1 MAKQYVK
8 ELGDKNSRNYTAN
21 DGTHVKTIAPVY
33 YRPNDYSS
41 DTEVTTIQDALD
53 NKVDTDDLKMLGSKV
68 SFDETNSRLVLE
80 DVIFDDIYPSFGK
93 YGLATFPEDT
103 NTTATAF
110 SGDREWLLD
119 WRPYLIDMSPVAGEV
134 AKTPV
139 AELKKNNWLRKID
152 GSYAPVVGITGS
164 QASALDGKADT
175 LYWKTGSAGDK
186 VSATVPAAFDIRGN
200 FVPAV
205 FWEYVKANL
214 STVNTKAGVTYNY
227 PIEVKVYVGS
237 TAYSYGDYNVTHIP
251 APWETTETKYSVFI
265 GREKDCYLV
274 DGYSATTW
282 EHMRGL
288 TAKPLPI
295 GSKGFDPEE
304 FKLARTGI
312 SPGPCTTK
320 GGVIRSYFYNY
331 VGTDTNTNG
340 AAGNLSILYNNG
352 TYPRTSDASQ
362 YTTAEWARGCNPG
375 GSTGSAIPVGEGGY
389 HSLNAFLC
397 SVEAGYGTRNIF
409 DATRFSTGNSSN
421 DACTTDAQLR
431 TNGGMS
437 VKVGTGALSYAKFN
451 DNLKSAIGS
460 SGNAYVYNVVNGQA
474 AHFQCMEPQI
484 AASLAVE
491 MNVAA
496 NSDFSWNG
504 GTWHWEQPTAVTGY
518 AITGL
523 LAGEMNCRIYKS
535 IAYSGKTIASVAN
548 CSGEVVLRCSLIE
561 GVNSVGDIWWYM
573 GGGAD
578 LIYRT
583 TGTTSTSYDY
593 SFYLEPDQTKWYNYG
608 ASSTANE
615 FNTTNTAFPTE
626 GLYKKLIDA
635 STADTNG
642 NAYCLTRTGYTP
654 VRRTNG
660 GSTTTGECCYQYRT
674 IDEYNTS
681 SNPPLAAGHR
691 IRRRLLFRGNASI
704 TSCSP
709 RYLIANV
716 RPSHTHGVYGCAAQV
731 LLA

>member
-8 ELGDKNSRNYTAN
+8 ELGDKNSRNYTAM

-68 SFDETNSRLVLE
+68 SYDESNSRLVLE

-93 YGLATFPEDT
+93 YGLATFPEDI

-119 WRPYLIDMSPVAGEV
+119 WRPYLVDMRPVAGEV

-139 AELKKNNWLRKID
+139 AELQKNNWLRKVD
-152 GSYAPVVGITGS
+152 GSYAPVAGITAE
-164 QASALDGKADT
+164 QAEALDGKADT

-186 VSATVPAAFDIRGN
+186 VAATVPAAFNSQGK

-205 FWEYVKANL
+205 FWEYVKVNL

-237 TAYSYGDYNVTHIP
+237 TAYSYGNYLAQHIP

-274 DGYSATTW
+274 DGYSATTG

-288 TAKPLPI
+288 TAKPLPV

-304 FKLARTGI
+304 YKLARTGI

-331 VGTDTNTNG
+331 VGTDTNTKG
-340 AAGNLSILYNNG
+340 SAGTLSILYNNG

-362 YTTAEWARGCNPG
+362 YTTADWARGCNPG
-375 GSTGSAIPVGEGGY
+375 GSAGSAIPVGEGGY

-397 SVEAGYGTRNIF
+397 SVEAGYGTRNVF
-409 DATRFSTGNSSN
+409 GATCFSTGNSSN
-421 DACTTDAQLR
+421 DECTTDAQLR

-437 VKVGTGALSYAKFN
+437 VKVGTGALSYARFN

-460 SGNAYVYNVVNGQA
+460 SGDAYVYNVVNGQA

-504 GTWHWEQPTAVTGY
+504 GTWHWEMPTAITGY

-535 IAYSGKTIASVAN
+535 VAYSGKTIASVAN
-548 CSGEVVLRCSLIE
+548 CSGEVVLRCALVQ
-561 GVNSVGDIWWYM
+561 GVNPVGDIWWYI
-573 GGGAD
+573 GGGAE
-578 LIYRT
+578 LVYHT
-583 TGTTSTSYDY
+583 TGTSNTSYDY

-608 ASSTANE
+608 SYTGSSDE
-615 FNTTNTAFPTE
+615 SKQFNTTNTPFPTE
-626 GLYKKLIDA
+626 SMYKKLIDA
-635 STADTNG
+635 SSADPRG
-642 NAYCLTRTGYTP
+642 NTYCLTRTGYTP

-660 GSTTTGECCYQYRT
+660 GSPTNGECTYQYRT
-674 IDEYNTS
+674 IGEYTPADGQRS
-681 SNPPLAAGHR
+681 
-691 IRRRLLFRGNASI
+691 RRRLLFRGNAGNDH
-704 TSCSP
+704 CSP
-709 RYLIANV
+709 RCLGAHN
-716 RPSHTHGVYGCAAQV
+716 RPSGSYVSSGCAAQV